1 MIIPNIKLLA
11 SIASFILI
19 LASNFGSNE
28 SQHLD
33 ERPEESWLKTG
44 KLLLSSLP
52 KGPVP
57 PPGNGCCNTG
67 DCGNVGRHYPS
78 YIIFCLL
85 PVHRNQLRLKLLQ
98 NKLIPKNDVT
108 SEEIDAIEN
117 KNVDTKPFVASVEEL
132 EHGKLPPEEILSL
145 PMFKIFNQNGA
156 GSPDFFGNLMTQFT
170 KNPEMMNTVNQLAQ
184 QMDGNQ
190 DLTRMSTS
198 MGGSSVGGGSGNL
211 DL

>member
-33 ERPEESWLKTG
+33 ERSEESWLNTG

-67 DCGNVGRHYPS
+67 DCGNNYGLKQRWELGPLIYIGHPQVGFQIPLCRPTPQYP
-78 YIIFCLL
+78 L
-85 PVHRNQLRLKLLQ
+85 PCVNCFHRKGEKAKKVARLGFFDRRNEGQGDDDFGESRRRLGVLR
-98 NKLIPKNDVT
+98 
-108 SEEIDAIEN
+108 
-117 KNVDTKPFVASVEEL
+117 F
-132 EHGKLPPEEILSL
+132 
-145 PMFKIFNQNGA
+145 
-156 GSPDFFGNLMTQFT
+156 
-170 KNPEMMNTVNQLAQ
+170 
-184 QMDGNQ
+184 
-190 DLTRMSTS
+190 
-198 MGGSSVGGGSGNL
+198 
-211 DL
+211 